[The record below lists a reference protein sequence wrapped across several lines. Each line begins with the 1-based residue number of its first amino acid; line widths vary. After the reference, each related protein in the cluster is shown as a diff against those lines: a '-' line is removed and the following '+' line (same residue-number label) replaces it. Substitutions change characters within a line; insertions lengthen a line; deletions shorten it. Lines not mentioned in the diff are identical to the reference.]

1 MFGEYQSRNAM
12 ASWRSRSV
20 IAHQSSRSC
29 RAAVRPLAVVPPT
42 PPMARTGWNVD
53 GAPTGAPAAAA
64 AAAASRASRCASSL
78 PMMVSPFAPSHG
90 SHQGQVTHLGSSWP
104 GAAERRPIRYEDS
117 RGDLGGLLDTQLLIY
132 SYKKR

>member
-29 RAAVRPLAVVPPT
+29 RAPARPLAVVPPT
-42 PPMARTGWNVD
+42 PPTAGGMFWNVE

-64 AAAASRASRCASSL
+64 AAAALRASRCASSL
-78 PMMVSPFAPSHG
+78 PMMVSPFAP
-90 SHQGQVTHLGSSWP
+90 
-104 GAAERRPIRYEDS
+104 
-117 RGDLGGLLDTQLLIY
+117 
-132 SYKKR
+132 